1 MKLRLISA
9 AVVAYTILTMAWI
22 CYVELGVTAH

>member
-9 AVVAYTILTMAWI
+9 VYSAAALAMMVFALGAGSKAV
-22 CYVELGVTAH
+22 

>member
-9 AVVAYTILTMAWI
+9 IYSGTALALMVFALGAPGKAY
-22 CYVELGVTAH
+22 

>member
-1 MKLRLISA
+1 MKLQLISS

-22 CYVELGVTAH
+22 CYNGLGATP

>member
-9 AVVAYTILTMAWI
+9 AYSAAALAMMVFA
-22 CYVELGVTAH
+22 LGAAIKAH